1 MYIILFDNKLR
12 ESLYP
17 FTQTRAVADLRYG
30 IFTAK
35 ERWELISG
43 LPVYIN
49 TNNYLTDLYE
59 KPVPNQL
66 QKTMFYLLMKR

>member
-1 MYIILFDNKLR
+1 MTIILFDNNAR

-17 FTQTRAVADLRYG
+17 FTQTKAVAALRFG

-49 TNNYLTDLYE
+49 TKNYLSDLYE
-59 KPVPNQL
+59 KFVADAALGNDFFP
-66 QKTMFYLLMKR
+66 K

>member
-1 MYIILFDNKLR
+1 MIIILFDNKAR

-17 FTQTRAVADLRYG
+17 FTQTKAVADLRFG

-43 LPVYIN
+43 LRVYIN
-49 TNNYLTDLYE
+49 TNNFLTDLYE
-59 KPVPNQL
+59 KPVQESIE
-66 QKTMFYLLMKR
+66 